1 MIPVAEF
8 VKLNAEGL
16 KELRTVNPR
25 LISYNV
31 EMTEVT
37 GGTFWKAYTDAQIDG
52 TEQVPPPDFSKGL
65 AAMHQWYDP
74 IDTTNPRL
82 IKLAKALGSCWVRV
96 SGTWAT
102 KTYYDFADEYPA
114 GTAPEGYQNVL
125 KKQQWINLLNFV
137 KAVNGKLKISVAN
150 CDGLHAANEPW
161 NPSQAE
167 QIFALSK
174 EYGVPVE
181 AVEFVNEPNMLK
193 ATGFPKDYTAAD
205 FRRDQDIFH
214 KWVRQNYPECLIV
227 GPSDTDPGAMSVDA
241 WGNPHPWA
249 ADGSMDTAGIAAV
262 MAYCSTADLMDGCT
276 EKLDVFSY
284 HYYNGVSER
293 MAAMMPSAFT
303 PAEGAMSEAY
313 LGAAG
318 HTGRCFSSYRDKYCP
333 GGEMW
338 VTESGDAGAGG
349 HTWASTY
356 LEVPR
361 TLNEIGDFATVTNGV
376 IFHNT
381 LASSDYGW
389 LKHGTFVP
397 RPSYFAVLLWKKL
410 MGNTVYASGEQ
421 LREGAHVYAHSR
433 ADGKD
438 GVCYLVINSS
448 WTETTTVELPQEAQ
462 AYILAGRDGMR
473 SRVMT
478 LNGKEL
484 ALGEN
489 DELPCLC
496 GKDVYAGKVE
506 LAPGSCAFFVL

>member
-1 MIPVAEF
+1 MAQNI
-8 VKLNAEGL
+8 KLSPGGL
-16 KELRTVNPR
+16 EELRVMNPM
-25 LISYNV
+25 LVSYNV

-37 GGTFWKAYTDAQIDG
+37 GGTFWKAYTEAQIDG

-65 AAMHQWYDP
+65 ASMHQWYDP

-82 IKLAKALGSCWVRV
+82 IKLAKALGKCWVRV

-102 KTYYDFADEYPA
+102 KTYYDFEDKYPA
-114 GTAPEGYQNVL
+114 GSAPEGYQNVL
-125 KKQQWINLLNFV
+125 KKHQWINLLNFV
-137 KAVNGKLKISVAN
+137 KAVDGKLMISLAN
-150 CDGLHAANEPW
+150 CEGLHSAEEPW

-167 QIFALSK
+167 LIFALSK
-174 EYGVPVE
+174 EQGVPVE
-181 AVEFVNEPNMLK
+181 AVEFVNEPNMLEM
-193 ATGFPKDYTAAD
+193 TGFPKDYKAEH

-214 KWVRQNYPECLIV
+214 KWVRENYPECLIV
-227 GPSDTDPGAMSVDA
+227 GPSDTDPNAMSKDA

-249 ADGSMDTAGIAAV
+249 GAADTAGIAAV
-262 MAYCSTADLMDGCT
+262 MKYCSTGDLMDGCT

-303 PAEGAMSEAY
+303 PAEGALSEEY

-318 HTGRCFSSYRDKYCP
+318 HTARCFRSYRDRYCP

-361 TLNEIGDFATVTNGV
+361 TLNEIGDFATKTNGV

-397 RPSYFAVLLWKKL
+397 RPSYFAVMLWKKI
-410 MGNTVYASGEQ
+410 MGDTVYASGEE

-433 ADGKD
+433 RDGKE
-438 GVCYLVINSS
+438 GTAYLVLNTS
-448 WTETTTVELPQEAQ
+448 WTETTTVELPKDAEVYA
-462 AYILAGRDGMR
+462 LTGNGNMR
-473 SRVMT
+473 SRTML

-484 ALGEN
+484 ALDEN
-489 DELPCLC
+489 DELPAFESIA
-496 GKDVYAGKVE
+496 VPAGTIE
-506 LAPGSCAFFVL
+506 IAPGSCTFIVL

>member
-1 MIPVAEF
+1 MAQHIQ
-8 VKLNAEGL
+8 LNPDAL
-16 KELRTVNPR
+16 TQIRTVNPR

-65 AAMHQWYDP
+65 ASMHQWYDP

-82 IKLAKALGSCWVRV
+82 RKLAKELGSCWVRV

-102 KTYYDFADEYPA
+102 RTYYDFADEYPA

-125 KKQQWINLLNFV
+125 KKQQWLNLLDFV
-137 KAVNGKLKISVAN
+137 KAVGGKLKISVNN
-150 CDGLHAANEPW
+150 CDGLHAHDEPW
-161 NPSQAE
+161 HPGQAE
-167 QIFALSK
+167 LIFGLSK

-193 ATGFPKDYTAAD
+193 NTGFPKDYTAAD

-214 KWVRQNYPECLIV
+214 KWVRENYPECLII
-227 GPSDTDPGAMSVDA
+227 GPSDTDPNAMTVDA
-241 WGNPHPWA
+241 DGNPHPWSGV
-249 ADGSMDTAGIAAV
+249 GSLEAAGIANALP
-262 MAYCSTADLMDGCT
+262 YCSTADLMDGCT
-276 EKLDVFSY
+276 EPLDIFSY

-303 PAEGAMSEAY
+303 PYEGCMSEEY
-313 LGAAG
+313 LGAAS
-318 HTGRCFSSYRDKYCP
+318 HTARCFLSYRDKYATP

-356 LEVPR
+356 AEVIR
-361 TLNEIGDFATVTNGV
+361 TLNEIGSFATVTDGV

-397 RPSYFAVLLWKKL
+397 RPSYFSVLLWKRI
-410 MGNTVYASGEQ
+410 MGDTVYASGEAI
-421 LREGAHVYAHSR
+421 REGAHVFAHSR
-433 ADGKD
+433 GDGQE
-438 GVCYLVINSS
+438 GAAYLVINTS
-448 WTETTTVELPQEAQ
+448 WTDTTTVEIPTEAEIY
-462 AYILAGRDGMR
+462 ALTGNGSMR
-473 SRVMT
+473 SRTML
-478 LNGKEL
+478 LNGREL
-484 ALGEN
+484 VLGEN

-496 GKDVYAGKVE
+496 GEKVKAGTIEV
-506 LAPGSCAFFVL
+506 APGGCTFIVL

>member
-1 MIPVAEF
+1 MAQF
-8 VKLNAEGL
+8 VKLQAEGL
-16 KELRTVNPR
+16 TALRDVNER

-52 TEQVPPPDFSKGL
+52 TEEVPAPDLSKGM
-65 AAMHQWYDP
+65 ASMHQWYDP

-82 IKLAKALGSCWVRV
+82 IKLAKELGSCWVRV

-102 KTYYDFADEYPA
+102 RTYYDFD
-114 GTAPEGYQNVL
+114 GTGMPEGYNNHL
-125 KKQQWINLLNFV
+125 RKEQWINLLNFV

-150 CDGLHAANEPW
+150 CDGLHSHDEPW

-167 QIFALSK
+167 KIFALSK
-174 EYGVPVE
+174 EYGVPIE

-193 ATGFPKDYTAAD
+193 NTGFPKDYTAAD

-214 KWVRQNYPECLIV
+214 KWVRENYPECLIV

-249 ADGSMDTAGIAAV
+249 DGAADTAGIAAAL
-262 MAYCSTADLMDGCT
+262 AYCSTADLLDGCT

-303 PAEGAMSEAY
+303 PAEGAMSEEY
-313 LGAAG
+313 LGAAA

-397 RPSYFAVLLWKKL
+397 RPSYFAVLLWKRL
-410 MGNTVYASGEQ
+410 MGNTVYASGEPI
-421 LREGAHVYAHSR
+421 REGAHVYAHSR
-433 ADGKD
+433 KDGKP
-438 GVCYLVINSS
+438 GYAYLVINTS
-448 WTETTTVELPQEAQ
+448 WDEATTVELPKAAEVYA
-462 AYILAGRDGMR
+462 LTGNGKMR
-473 SRVMT
+473 SRTML

-484 ALGEN
+484 VLGEN
-489 DELPCLC
+489 DELPELAS
-496 GKDVYAGKVE
+496 VSVEAGKLEV
-506 LAPGSCAFFVL
+506 APGGCTFIVL